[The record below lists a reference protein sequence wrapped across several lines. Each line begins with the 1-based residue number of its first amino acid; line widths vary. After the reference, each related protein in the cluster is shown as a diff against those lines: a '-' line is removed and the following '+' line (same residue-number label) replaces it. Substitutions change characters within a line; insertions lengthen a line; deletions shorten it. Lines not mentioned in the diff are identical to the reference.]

1 MYAEVGNTRWGTE
14 YWLKLKMR
22 VVPELLE
29 ELEELLVVLLLVVLV
44 LLLLKTMA
52 ALLDTDDAKGEEI
65 GVVAAAAVWPT
76 KTAHSDWVMIA
87 LEERR
92 RMMMKNTVASGRV
105 AK

>member
-1 MYAEVGNTRWGTE
+1 
-14 YWLKLKMR
+14 MR

-92 RMMMKNTVASGRV
+92 RMRMKNTVASGRV